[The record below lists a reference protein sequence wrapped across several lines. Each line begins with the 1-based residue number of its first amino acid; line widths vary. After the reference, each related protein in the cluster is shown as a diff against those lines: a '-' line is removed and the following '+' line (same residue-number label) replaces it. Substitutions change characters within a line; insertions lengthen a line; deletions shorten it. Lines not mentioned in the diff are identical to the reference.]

1 MAPMLNELHLLL
13 QLMILWLVIETTVA
27 SAEWNLHPY
36 EWTSLAPVG
45 LDVAFAQVFC
55 VFVL

>member
-27 SAEWNLHPY
+27 SAE
-36 EWTSLAPVG
+36 
-45 LDVAFAQVFC
+45 
-55 VFVL
+55 